1 MFVEPFPR
9 GSLPVPKPM
18 RERVDNKQTK
28 YDFQYGEA
36 SKQKTPRE
44 SEVRKYCSIY
54 SQQEKLKAT
63 GSWKTQLDK
72 IGQYILYFWV
82 MSESDW

>member
-1 MFVEPFPR
+1 MFFEPFPR

-44 SEVRKYCSIY
+44 SEVRKYCCIY
-54 SQQEKLKAT
+54 SQREKLKAM
-63 GSWKTQLDK
+63 GSLKALLDE
-72 IGQYILYFWV
+72 IAQYILYF
-82 MSESDW
+82 

>member
-1 MFVEPFPR
+1 MFFEPFPR

-44 SEVRKYCSIY
+44 SEVRKYWTVAFILR
-54 SQQEKLKAT
+54 EKNSKQWGLGKHNFM
-63 GSWKTQLDK
+63 K
-72 IGQYILYFWV
+72 
-82 MSESDW
+82 